1 MATARYLREN
11 LRFVITQEKSVF
23 VPTQKLEFLGFVI
36 NTIDMMILVLPDDK
50 VRSIKSLCTNLLE
63 QKAVSVRDLSQL
75 IGKLTSSRTSSIRV
89 VPREMVTTHVYPYQ
103 GRPRRR
109 FTKYVSIG
117 IVQNKD
123 WTCGPVDP
131 WTRGP
136 VDPWTRGPVDPWT
149 RGPVDPWTRGPIDGF
164 AVGQHPLDIR
174 LLKGVLDLRPA
185 TPRYQ
190 RSWDVSVVLN
200 YLRSQPN
207 NNDLPLKSLSRKL
220 AILLAVTAPKRSSE
234 LQLLDIR
241 FMCLHPEGV
250 EFKLPGLTK
259 TTSEFSS
266 AFLAKFEKDH
276 KICVLRCL
284 QTREFHPF

>member
-1 MATARYLREN
+1 M
-11 LRFVITQEKSVF
+11 
-23 VPTQKLEFLGFVI
+23 
-36 NTIDMMILVLPDDK
+36 
-50 VRSIKSLCTNLLE
+50 
-63 QKAVSVRDLSQL
+63 
-75 IGKLTSSRTSSIRV
+75 
-89 VPREMVTTHVYPYQ
+89 
-103 GRPRRR
+103 
-109 FTKYVSIG
+109 
-117 IVQNKD
+117 
-123 WTCGPVDP
+123 
-131 WTRGP
+131 
-136 VDPWTRGPVDPWT
+136 
-149 RGPVDPWTRGPIDGF
+149 DPWTRGPIDGF
-164 AVGQHPLDIR
+164 AVGQPPLDIR
-174 LLKGVLDLRPA
+174 LLKGVLNLRPA

-241 FMCLHPEGV
+241 FMRLHPEGV

-259 TTSEFSS
+259 TSSEFSS
-266 AFLAKFEKDH
+266 AFLAKFEQDH